1 MGWKLW
7 DLVKKLKNYLRCMK
21 KLINKLIQ
29 LRNAGARNVMTKGG
43 SGKKVNSGSVRN
55 VEQKSIENKIQG

>member
-29 LRNAGARNVMTKGG
+29 LRNTGARNVMTKGG
-43 SGKKVNSGSVRN
+43 SEKKVNSGSVLN